1 MARVNPLLIASV
13 CAVLVDSIV
22 TVVVGIKLNSTAEKK
37 IEQGVNNIIANAPA
51 ILAKAIAKEGEDGES
66 QS

>member
-1 MARVNPLLIASV
+1 MNPLLIASV

-51 ILAKAIAKEGEDGES
+51 ILAKAMTQEEGKSGED